1 MSVRGSGDVMVGHH
15 GSMTSA
21 PDAIVDDI
29 ATFFGDHE
37 VASLKLPSG
46 WFGRPYDNWHRLT
59 EVSTDGQRV
68 RIRIDQT
75 QDLDLD
81 ASGAS
86 VDGRT
91 LRVVIRSGGW
101 DWTDYGGSERH
112 HESLGQGVVEFHA
125 PYHR

>member
-1 MSVRGSGDVMVGHH
+1 
-15 GSMTSA
+15 MTTGSA
-21 PDAIVDDI
+21 PDAIVDAV
-29 ATFFGDHE
+29 ATFFNDHE

-46 WFGRPYDNWHRLT
+46 WFGRPHDNMHQLS

-68 RIRIDQT
+68 RICLDQT

-81 ASGAS
+81 ASGFS

-91 LRVVIRSGGW
+91 LRVVIGAGSW

-112 HESLGQGVVEFHA
+112 HESLDRGEVEFHA
-125 PYHR
+125 PYHQ